1 MQRTEKNKQT
11 IELIFCHLEITIFSQ
26 TMEKLRCR
34 FKSTDDVKAWCVI
47 VICFLLFPASFHS
60 VNDRIE
66 TTLHRAATLLPRAVR
81 QPTLLCDASPP
92 PPFRITPATSEEAE
106 TRTCSM
112 RQWVRASR
120 LTQNCE
126 SRAAVLE
133 SWQPCQC
140 SPRHAGTAG
149 HLPDL
154 ARANQRSRKSL
165 KSLSVTFFHWKKK
178 LSCSLKQ
185 ARCCPH
191 CLEVYRRL
199 KLLVS
204 LLLRVLRLNN
214 ESGEMAIRL

>member
-1 MQRTEKNKQT
+1 MKIGTHTYTNVLPYRTENTSPPIPNLFNTVSKAKTALSNNQHRISPSYFQIISGFLNRTGTEREFLKSQCKEQKKTNKQ
-11 IELIFCHLEITIFSQ
+11 LNWFSAIWRSQ
-26 TMEKLRCR
+26 YSHKLW
-34 FKSTDDVKAWCVI
+34 KSSGV
-47 VICFLLFPASFHS
+47 AS
-60 VNDRIE
+60 N
-66 TTLHRAATLLPRAVR
+66 
-81 QPTLLCDASPP
+81 Q
-92 PPFRITPATSEEAE
+92 
-106 TRTCSM
+106 
-112 RQWVRASR
+112 
-120 LTQNCE
+120 
-126 SRAAVLE
+126 
-133 SWQPCQC
+133 
-140 SPRHAGTAG
+140 